1 MTSDKARFVGD
12 LLAIC
17 IAPTRAE
24 AEDIAQSCVIDFE
37 EQPAIWDIDVA
48 LKPDAPRVHDGW
60 SDNVYIETR
69 IATGDLDE
77 VRARAAVKVSKS
89 LRMGRH
95 AGVSME
101 GRGVLA
107 HYDRRLD
114 ELVVYSSTQFPHV
127 IRTILAESL
136 GVSESKLR
144 VIAPDVGGGFGPKN
158 NFNPEELAIAA
169 LSMKLNRPLR
179 WIEDRR
185 EHLIASPH
193 AREHERRAG

>member
-1 MTSDKARFVGD
+1 MR
-12 LLAIC
+12 
-17 IAPTRAE
+17 
-24 AEDIAQSCVIDFE
+24 
-37 EQPAIWDIDVA
+37 
-48 LKPDAPRVHDGW
+48 
-60 SDNVYIETR
+60 
-69 IATGDLDE
+69 
-77 VRARAAVKVSKS
+77 KS

-107 HYDRRLD
+107 HYDRRLN

-127 IRTILAESL
+127 IRTILAECL
-136 GVSESKLR
+136 GISESKLR

-158 NFNPEELAIAA
+158 NFQPEELAIAA

-193 AREHERRAG
+193 AREHRYELTAYADKSGRILGLEAT